1 MKIFK
6 SLAICLVAACCT
18 LLASAQSGTNAGSP
32 YSQFGYGLL
41 NDNATSAQRQ
51 MGSVGYAMNSGRQI
65 NVKNPASYA
74 FIDSLTFLFDMGV
87 DFTIRNSS
95 QTATGDDDAAK
106 EHKLGGGLDYV
117 TLQFPIAKRF
127 GMSLGI
133 LPYSSVGYSFGSKI
147 ANGVNA
153 REGSGGLNQ
162 LYLGFAGKIIN
173 NLSIGFNFS
182 YLFGNV
188 INDVYVTP
196 SSSSQSLFEQLTQV
210 RDYHIEL
217 GAQYNLNINPNH
229 SLTFG
234 VVYSP
239 SKALLGTS
247 VVTAYDMNADKEPEE
262 KGRKNLKGNASLPA
276 TYGAGVNYM
285 FQNRLMVEADFTYQP
300 WKKAKLVNHGDLGF
314 EPNKFDNR
322 YCINLGA
329 QFTPNAQRGNYLQ
342 RISYRIGTLYNR
354 DYVMVGNNHVKEYG
368 ITCGLGFP
376 ALNSK
381 TVINL
386 GFDFRHR
393 QGTPQALIKEN
404 YFNIRLGINFNELWF
419 FQNKLN

>member
-1 MKIFK
+1 MKIIK
-6 SLAICLVAACCT
+6 SLAICLLASIFALT
-18 LLASAQSGTNAGSP
+18 ASAQSGTNAGSP

-87 DFTIRNSS
+87 DFTIRNSN
-95 QTATGDDDAAK
+95 QNATENDEAAK

-127 GMSLGI
+127 GMSLGL

-173 NLSIGFNFS
+173 NLSVGFNFS

-188 INDVYVTP
+188 INDIYATP
-196 SSSSQSLFEQLTQV
+196 SASSQSLFEQLTQV
-210 RDYHIEL
+210 RDYHLEF
-217 GAQYNLNINPNH
+217 GAQYNLNINPVH
-229 SLTFG
+229 SLTLG

-239 SKALLGTS
+239 SKSLLGNA
-247 VVTAYDMNADKEPEE
+247 VVTAYDMNADTEPIE
-262 KGRKNLKGNASLPA
+262 KQRVKLKGNASLPA
-276 TYGAGVNYM
+276 TYGVGVNYK

-300 WKKAKLVNHGDLGF
+300 WKKAKLVNLDGF

-322 YCINLGA
+322 YNINLGA
-329 QFTPNAQRGNYLQ
+329 QFTPNAQRGNYIQ
-342 RISYRIGTLYNR
+342 RISYRLGALYNR
-354 DYVMVGNNHVKEYG
+354 DYVMIGNNHVKEYG
-368 ITCGLGFP
+368 ITCGLGLP
-376 ALNSK
+376 ALNAK
-381 TVINL
+381 TIINL

-393 QGTPQALIKEN
+393 QGTPNALIKEN

>member
-1 MKIFK
+1 MKISNFFAG
-6 SLAICLVAACCT
+6 SILTLISCLSAF
-18 LLASAQSGTNAGSP
+18 AQSGTNAGSP

-41 NDNATSAQRQ
+41 NDNATASQRQ
-51 MGSVGYAMNSGRQI
+51 MGSIGYAMNSGRQI

-74 FIDSLTFLFDMGV
+74 FIDSLTFLFDMGI
-87 DFTIRNSS
+87 DFTIRNSK
-95 QTATGDDDAAK
+95 QEATADNTQSS

-127 GMSLGI
+127 GMSVGM
-133 LPYSSVGYSFGSKI
+133 LPYSSVGYSFGTKI

-173 NLSIGFNFS
+173 NLSVGFNFS

-188 INDVYVTP
+188 INDIYATP
-196 SSSSQSLFEQLTQV
+196 SNTSQSLFEELTQV
-210 RDYHIEL
+210 RDFHVEL
-217 GAQYNLNINPNH
+217 GAQYKLKINPNH
-229 SLTFG
+229 ALTLG

-239 SKALLGTS
+239 GKTLLGEA

-262 KGRKNLKGNASLPA
+262 RQRVKLRGNASLPA
-276 TYGAGVNYM
+276 TYGAGINYM

-300 WKKAKLVNHGDLGF
+300 WKNVKMVNLDGF
-314 EPNKFDNR
+314 QPNRFDNR
-322 YCINLGA
+322 YAINLGA
-329 QFTPNAQRGNYLQ
+329 QFTPNTARGNYLQ
-342 RISYRIGTLYNR
+342 RIAYRIGALYNR
-354 DYVMVGNNHVKEYG
+354 DYVMIGNNHVKEYG
-368 ITCGLGFP
+368 ITCGFGLP
-376 ALNSK
+376 TLSSK
-381 TVINL
+381 TILNL

-393 QGTPQALIKEN
+393 QGSPQALIKEN